1 MLLRELD
8 FGREERNLQ
17 QFAANF
23 ARDATVRFP
32 APIAELCTS
41 RVLTMELLDGVKLS
55 EPQRL
60 VELGHDL
67 EELARRG
74 AGVFLEMI
82 FRDGFYHADPHPGNL
97 LVLPGGVI
105 GMLDCGMTGR
115 LDDGMRE
122 DIEEMLVAIVSNDA
136 GRLTS
141 LVMRLGSVPSD
152 VDPAALGTDLAEF
165 LSYHTGVAL
174 RQLDLGKVL
183 TEFAEIVRRHRIVL
197 PGGIALLLRVL
208 VLLEG
213 TSRLLNP
220 CFKLTELMQPY
231 EQRLLWRRLSPARR
245 LQKLRRL
252 YHEWQYV
259 GEVLPRGIVD
269 VLRQVQRGSFTVH
282 LEHEHLEPAVNR
294 LVFGMLTSALFLGSA
309 LLWSHQIPPLL
320 GGASVMGVVGCTI
333 SAVLGLRL
341 LWAINRSGHL
351 DR

>member
-1 MLLRELD
+1 
-8 FGREERNLQ
+8 
-17 QFAANF
+17 
-23 ARDATVRFP
+23 
-32 APIAELCTS
+32 
-41 RVLTMELLDGVKLS
+41 
-55 EPQRL
+55 
-60 VELGHDL
+60 
-67 EELARRG
+67 
-74 AGVFLEMI
+74 
-82 FRDGFYHADPHPGNL
+82 
-97 LVLPGGVI
+97 
-105 GMLDCGMTGR
+105 
-115 LDDGMRE
+115 
-122 DIEEMLVAIVSNDA
+122 MLVAIVGNDA
-136 GRLTS
+136 GRLTA
-141 LVMRLGSVPSD
+141 LVTRLGNVPPD
-152 VDPAALGTDLAEF
+152 VDATALSSDIAEF

-174 RQLDLGKVL
+174 RQLELGKVL
-183 TEFAEIVRRHRIVL
+183 TEFTEIVRRHHIVL
-197 PGGIALLLRVL
+197 PAGVALLLRVL

-231 EQRLLWRRLSPARR
+231 ERRLLWRRLSPARR

-269 VLRQVQRGSFTVH
+269 VLRQVQRGRFTVH

-309 LLWSHQIPPLL
+309 LLWSRQIPPLL
-320 GGASVMGVVGCTI
+320 GGVSVMGVAGCTV